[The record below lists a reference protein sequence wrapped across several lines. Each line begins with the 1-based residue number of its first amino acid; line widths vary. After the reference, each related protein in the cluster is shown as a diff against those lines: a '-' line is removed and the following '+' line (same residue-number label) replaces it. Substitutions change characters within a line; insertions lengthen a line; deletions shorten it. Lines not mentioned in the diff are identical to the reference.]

1 MAYNPLAVTVPAPL
15 DTTAVLGYQLRLPT
29 FEGPLDVLLR
39 LIERSQLQITDV
51 SLVTVTDQFL
61 AYIESLDQAEPELIA
76 DFTNVATRLVLL
88 KSRSLLPR
96 PPLADDEEEA
106 SDLARELIEYRA
118 VKTAAQTLA
127 ERDRRGEG
135 AFARAQGGIAAPAA
149 TSPPRLAAHEALWLA
164 RALRRRLTTI
174 PSPRVI
180 MHTRPM
186 ISLREMVERV
196 LHGVTERPQASFS
209 GIARQCRDAH
219 ELRTAFLA
227 VLVLIRRRVIDA
239 EQEVPFGE
247 ITMSRVTGGFRPSLD
262 DGVVF
267 SADD

>member
-1 MAYNPLAVTVPAPL
+1 MIATAPL
-15 DTTAVLGYQLRLPT
+15 DPSSIVGYQLRLPS

-61 AYIESLDQAEPELIA
+61 SYIDSLEQAEPDLIA

-96 PPLADDEEEA
+96 PPAVDEEET

-118 VKTAAQTLA
+118 VKDAADQLA
-127 ERDRRGEG
+127 EKDRRGDG
-135 AFARAQGGIAAPAA
+135 AFARALGGVATPAQ
-149 TSPPRLAAHEALWLA
+149 TSPPKLAAHDASWLA
-164 RALRRRLTTI
+164 RAIRRRLTTI
-174 PSPRVI
+174 PSPRAI
-180 MHTRPM
+180 MHARPM

-196 LHGVTERPQASFS
+196 LHGVSERPHASFS
-209 GIARQCRDAH
+209 GIARQCQNNH

-247 ITMSRVTGGFRPSLD
+247 ITMSRVTGGFRPALD
-262 DGVVF
+262 ESAVF
-267 SADD
+267 AGDD

>member
-1 MAYNPLAVTVPAPL
+1 VIANAPL
-15 DTTAVLGYQLRLPT
+15 DTTKVIGYQLRLPS

-61 AYIESLDQAEPELIA
+61 AYIESLEQAEPDLIA

-96 PPLADDEEEA
+96 PPSIDDDEEA

-118 VKTAAQTLA
+118 VKEAAQTLA
-127 ERDRRGEG
+127 EKDRRGEG
-135 AFARAQGGIAAPAA
+135 AFARALGGVA
-149 TSPPRLAAHEALWLA
+149 TPSQTSLPKLAAHEASWLA
-164 RALRRRLTTI
+164 RAIRRRLTTI
-174 PSPRVI
+174 PSPRAI
-180 MHTRPM
+180 MHARPM

-196 LHGVTERPQASFS
+196 LHGVSERPHASFS
-209 GIARQCRDAH
+209 GIARQCRDKH

-247 ITMSRVTGGFRPSLD
+247 ITMSRVIGGFRPALD
-262 DGVVF
+262 ESTVF
-267 SADD
+267 AGDD

>member
-1 MAYNPLAVTVPAPL
+1 MIATTPL
-15 DTTAVLGYQLRLPT
+15 DTTSVIGYQLRLPS

-51 SLVTVTDQFL
+51 SLVAVTDQFL
-61 AYIESLDQAEPELIA
+61 DYIASLDEAEPDLIA

-96 PPLADDEEEA
+96 PPAADDDEET

-118 VKTAAQTLA
+118 VKQAAQTLA

-135 AFARAQGGIAAPAA
+135 AFARALGGIAAPAA
-149 TSPPRLAAHEALWLA
+149 PALPRLAAHEASWLA
-164 RALRRRLTTI
+164 RAIRRRLTTI
-174 PSPRVI
+174 PSPKVI

-196 LHGVTERPQASFS
+196 LHSVTERPQATFS

-239 EQEVPFGE
+239 EQGELFGE
-247 ITMSRVTGGFRPSLD
+247 IVMSRVNSEPRPAGADALL
-262 DGVVF
+262 F